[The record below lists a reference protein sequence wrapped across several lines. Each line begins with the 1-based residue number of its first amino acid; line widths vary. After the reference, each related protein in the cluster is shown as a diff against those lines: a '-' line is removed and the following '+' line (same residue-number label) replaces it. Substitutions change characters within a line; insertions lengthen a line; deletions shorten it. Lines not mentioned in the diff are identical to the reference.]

1 MHIREEEFK
10 TNTNNFNEKKNRSV
24 FALITYNILVLNETV
39 QEIFLAIISLLVIF
53 MEKTTTARWYL
64 P

>member
-10 TNTNNFNEKKNRSV
+10 TNTNNFNEKKNRPV

-39 QEIFLAIISLLVIF
+39 QEIFLAIIGLLVIF
-53 MEKTTTARWYL
+53 VEKTTARWHL